1 MLKTRHSIFFIIVY
15 LLLQIINVQSEEL
28 NIDQM
33 IQKLDAIE
41 SRIKVLEKA
50 TFSKTT
56 SEITNNASL
65 DDYQSIITKQSIQIA
80 ELQNEVQSL
89 TAKIE
94 EMIFSMQSTVNN
106 LNKFREDT
114 EFRFTDINTKAEN
127 IEKNQLF
134 ISKSNNG
141 KNNSNMLDTSSNQ
154 IDLGP
159 KSLGTINVTS
169 ENEFINSPFEI
180 KTANEEEEQ
189 EIINTL
195 SQDNFVAIEEQEI
208 VLVVLPEGEEKIQ
221 YEYAMS
227 ILKQG
232 DYELAQKAFQ
242 EFLTVANDNS
252 LLSNANFWIAETFYV
267 RENYKEA
274 AKNYLNLYQVYPDS
288 KKAAHALLKLGIS
301 LVNMD
306 QKEQGC
312 VTFIQLKDTYPNAN
326 IALLN
331 RGNLEIEKNGCEI
344 S

>member
-1 MLKTRHSIFFIIVY
+1 MTG
-15 LLLQIINVQSEEL
+15 LQAVAGRGTIGNQV
-28 NIDQM
+28 
-33 IQKLDAIE
+33 DATLTP
-41 SRIKVLEKA
+41 SGLSA
-50 TFSKTT
+50 T
-56 SEITNNASL
+56 ASL
-65 DDYQSIITKQSIQIA
+65 GSVTAVDITPVA
-80 ELQNEVQSL
+80 VTGLQATTN
-89 TAKIE
+89 
-94 EMIFSMQSTVNN
+94 
-106 LNKFREDT
+106 R
-114 EFRFTDINTKAEN
+114 
-127 IEKNQLF
+127 
-134 ISKSNNG
+134 
-141 KNNSNMLDTSSNQ
+141 
-154 IDLGP
+154 
-159 KSLGTINVTS
+159 GTINVTS

-189 EIINTL
+189 EIINTI

>member
-127 IEKNQLF
+127 IQKNQLF
-134 ISKSNNG
+134 ISQSNNG

-154 IDLGP
+154 IDLEP

-189 EIINTL
+189 EIINTI

-288 KKAAHALLKLGIS
+288 KKAAHALLKLGIY
-301 LVNMD
+301 LLIWTKKN
-306 QKEQGC
+306 
-312 VTFIQLKDTYPNAN
+312 KDV
-326 IALLN
+326 LLLFN
-331 RGNLEIEKNGCEI
+331 
-344 S
+344 